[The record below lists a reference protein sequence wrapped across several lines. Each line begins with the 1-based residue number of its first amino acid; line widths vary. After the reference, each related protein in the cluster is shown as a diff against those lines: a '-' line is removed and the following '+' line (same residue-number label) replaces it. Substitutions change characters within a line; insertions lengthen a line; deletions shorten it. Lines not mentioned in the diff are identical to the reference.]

1 MIKTILVPA
10 SGTTAVDNAA
20 FAAAL
25 ATARQFDAHIDVLHV
40 RLDPVET
47 AVAMT
52 TDSAAGTMVPGFI
65 DRLEQDATKR
75 AARARRNF
83 DAFCAR
89 AKVKVASAPGR
100 GTKGPTAEWHVEAGD
115 EPRWFVTYGRAADLV
130 VAPRAKPDDPSPRS
144 LLEAVLLESGRPV
157 LIPSAKAPPASR
169 ADTVAIGWKP
179 EPQCA
184 RAVVAAMPFITRAR
198 RVVVLCVEEDDAAPH
213 DETERLLHNLAWHG
227 ISAAAERLKPG
238 SGGAATTLLAGAAR
252 RAGLLIMGG
261 YGHTRLR
268 EWVFGGFTQ
277 RAVAD
282 APLPVLMA
290 H

>member
-10 SGTTAVDNAA
+10 TGTPADNAA
-20 FAAAL
+20 FTAAL

-40 RLDPVET
+40 RLDPVAT

-65 DRLEQDATKR
+65 DRLEQEATTR
-75 AARARRNF
+75 AARARKNF
-83 DAFCAR
+83 ETFCDR
-89 AKVKVASAPGR
+89 AKVKIAAAPAR
-100 GTKGPTAEWHVEAGD
+100 GNKGPTAEWHVETGE
-115 EPRWFVTYGRAADLV
+115 EPRWFVTYAQTADLV
-130 VAPRAKPDDPSPRS
+130 VAPRANRDDPSPRS

-157 LIPSAKAPPASR
+157 LIPSAKTPIASR
-169 ADTVAIGWKP
+169 VDTVAIGWKP
-179 EPQCA
+179 EPQSA
-184 RAVVAAMPFITRAR
+184 RAVAAAMPFISGAKKVT
-198 RVVVLCVEEDDAAPH
+198 VLSVDEGDRNPREEA
-213 DETERLLHNLAWHG
+213 ERLAHSLAWHG
-227 ISAAAERLKPG
+227 VSVDVERLKPG
-238 SGGAATTLLAGAAR
+238 TGGAAATLLASAGR
-252 RAGLLIMGG
+252 RAGLLVMGG

-277 RAVAD
+277 HALAN